1 MLLFYF
7 LDYEILRIDKMQ
19 YLPLKF
25 DNSNIFPKERIA
37 VRPDLHI
44 MLSTGTL
51 QNNICRK
58 AESTAPIF
66 ELSYTRKNSL
76 HGEVDRTP
84 VELRPGYS
92 SLGFLGT
99 TTSHSEYDRGDD
111 IQLYSIWVSPSA
123 FDSFCEAVCGKSNIG
138 FRSFQKGSYYSCDF
152 KSDAR
157 EESIINKLDSCF
169 SNGSGTLN
177 KLLLESYILE
187 LLSVNIERLLGK
199 DCSDERF
206 CEISKSDIERLVY
219 AREVLLNQL
228 ATPPTLLEL
237 SRIIQMNDCKL
248 KRLFKVYFGKTVYE
262 FVREQRLEKAFS
274 LLQEGNN
281 NVSQAA
287 YAVGYTNISHFSESF
302 QKKFGISPRALMQTA
317 RHTEKH
323 N

>member
-1 MLLFYF
+1 MS
-7 LDYEILRIDKMQ
+7 

-25 DNSNIFPKERIA
+25 ENLNIFPKERIA

-44 MLSTGTL
+44 MLSTGIL

-66 ELSYTRKNSL
+66 ELSYTRKNTL
-76 HGEVDRTP
+76 RGEVNRTP
-84 VELRPGYS
+84 IELRPGYA
-92 SLGFLGT
+92 SLGFLGKT
-99 TTSHSEYDRGDD
+99 ISHSEYERGEE

-123 FDSFCEAVCGKSNIG
+123 FDCFCEAVCGKSNIG
-138 FRSFQKGSYYSCDF
+138 FRSFQKGPYYCCDF

-169 SNGSGTLN
+169 SNGSGALN
-177 KLLLESYILE
+177 RLLLESYILE
-187 LLSVNIERLLGK
+187 LLSLNIERLLCK
-199 DCSDERF
+199 DCLDERL

-219 AREVLLNQL
+219 AREVLLNRL
-228 ATPPTLLEL
+228 ETPPTLLEL

-274 LLQEGNN
+274 LLQEGNY
-281 NVSQAA
+281 NVSQAT
-287 YAVGYTNISHFSESF
+287 YAVGYTNISHFSEAF
-302 QKKFGISPRALMQTA
+302 KKRFGVSPSALLRTMHYT
-317 RHTEKH
+317 RRI
-323 N
+323 